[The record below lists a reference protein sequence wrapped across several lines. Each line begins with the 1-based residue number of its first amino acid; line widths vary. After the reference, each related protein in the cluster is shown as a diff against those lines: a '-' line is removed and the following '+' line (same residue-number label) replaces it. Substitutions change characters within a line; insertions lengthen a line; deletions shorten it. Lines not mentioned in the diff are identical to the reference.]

1 MPPERVV
8 TVLHLA
14 DFNLGRAPEGTREPV
29 RLLDTLRRELD
40 DRRDADGL
48 SPDILVLSG
57 NLSEHG
63 RRDESSSPALA
74 PTDASAPA
82 PEALRATRL
91 TCRSARSSGS
101 RPG

>member
-63 RRDESSSPALA
+63 RRDELESALEIVRGLMRIVDLPA
-74 PTDASAPA
+74 
-82 PEALRATRL
+82 RRVVVV
-91 TCRSARSSGS
+91 
-101 RPG
+101 PGNHDIN